1 MKLHDIL
8 GYTAFGLIFMWLMG
22 WSILGALVSW
32 QFGISITS
40 YIAIPSAVS
49 LPLFIVTL
57 FLLIFAAGFAKYLDN
72 KNGHAISKPIHHPEN
87 GTDQIIPQSDNNK
100 NIINQSHINRSQ
112 NKKEIDDIDGLE
124 LKSTV
129 VVD

>member
-32 QFGISITS
+32 QFGISITA
-40 YIAIPSAVS
+40 YIAIPSAIG

-57 FLLIFAAGFAKYLDN
+57 FLLVIGAGIAKYLDD
-72 KNGHAISKPIHHPEN
+72 KNGDGISKPINEPQN
-87 GTDQIIPQSDNNK
+87 GTSLEIPQKENDISTID
-100 NIINQSHINRSQ
+100 QSHT
-112 NKKEIDDIDGLE
+112 
-124 LKSTV
+124 KSHTREEEDTNDLSLNATPIV
-129 VVD
+129 GD